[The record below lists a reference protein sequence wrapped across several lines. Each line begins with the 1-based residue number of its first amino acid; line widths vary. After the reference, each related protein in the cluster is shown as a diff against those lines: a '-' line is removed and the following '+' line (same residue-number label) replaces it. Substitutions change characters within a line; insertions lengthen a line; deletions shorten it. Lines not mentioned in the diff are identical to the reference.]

1 MWSVNYEGWSN
12 EGGLGRLINQWQ
24 DGPHVASGVGSE
36 MGLRSCVVV
45 EWAVARWV
53 SPSRTLVLYHLLVSL
68 YIAYSLLYRSLLPF
82 SLSHLSI
89 YLFFFIRFSIW
100 TTGYTIFWICIFFK
114 RFIWTGFMIHDFGGG

>member
-1 MWSVNYEGWSN
+1 MNYEGWSN

-24 DGPHVASGVGSE
+24 DGSRVASGVGSE

-68 YIAYSLLYRSLLPF
+68 CIAYSLLYRSLLPF
-82 SLSHLSI
+82 SLSLTSQFI
-89 YLFFFIRFSIW
+89 YLFSFVFPFGLLGLQFFGFA
-100 TTGYTIFWICIFFK
+100 FFFFK
-114 RFIWTGFMIHDFGGG
+114 IYMD